1 MTRPLIKLIADRYEL
16 ITRTVKALEERLKS
30 FPDGRLVVEKH
41 KGGTHFI
48 LIIKG
53 QNKRYLS
60 KNDSRLI
67 EQLIQKEYISK
78 ALKKGKKE
86 IQVLKRTLRSYPDM
100 VVEDVF
106 DSLPQERMKYAKPIV
121 LGDEQYAARW
131 LAEPYKPKPF
141 KKGAPVFYTLK
152 GERVRSKSEVI
163 IADRLYIKGIPYK
176 YECPLKVGNEVIHP
190 DFTILRR
197 SDRKEVYWEHL
208 GMMDRYDYR
217 EKTIRKMNDYVG
229 DGIFPG
235 EKLILTSET
244 TQSPLKTWVI
254 EAMIKKYCK

>member
-16 ITRTVKALEERLKS
+16 ITRSVKALEERLKS

-48 LIIKG
+48 LIVKG

-78 ALKKGKKE
+78 ALKKGKTE

-100 VVEDVF
+100 VVEDMF
-106 DSLPQERMKYAKPIV
+106 DSLPKERMKYAKPIV

-190 DFTILRR
+190 DFTILRM
-197 SDRKEVYWEHL
+197 SDREIIYHEHCGKMSDQDYISDIL
-208 GMMDRYDYR
+208 DRTNKYARRGIYQGDKLFYSFESDECPLNMKVLNESIENNYR
-217 EKTIRKMNDYVG
+217 
-229 DGIFPG
+229 
-235 EKLILTSET
+235 
-244 TQSPLKTWVI
+244 
-254 EAMIKKYCK
+254 

>member
-16 ITRTVKALEERLKS
+16 ITKTVKALEERLKS

-48 LIIKG
+48 LIVKG

-78 ALKKGKKE
+78 ALKKGKTE

-100 VVEDVF
+100 VVENVF
-106 DSLPQERMKYAKPIV
+106 DSLPKYRMKYAKPIV

-190 DFTILRR
+190 DFTILRM
-197 SDRKEVYWEHL
+197 SDREIIYHEHC
-208 GMMDRYDYR
+208 GKMSDQDYISDIPDRTNKYARRGIYQGDKLFYSFESDECPLNMKVLNESIENNYR
-217 EKTIRKMNDYVG
+217 
-229 DGIFPG
+229 
-235 EKLILTSET
+235 
-244 TQSPLKTWVI
+244 
-254 EAMIKKYCK
+254 

>member
-1 MTRPLIKLIADRYEL
+1 MTKPLIKLIADRYEL

-48 LIIKG
+48 LVVKG

-67 EQLIQKEYISK
+67 EQLIQKDYYSK
-78 ALKKGKKE
+78 ALRKGRKE
-86 IQVLKRTLRSYPDM
+86 IQVLRRTLRSYPDT

-106 DSLPQERMKYAKPIV
+106 DSLSEGRKEYAKPII
-121 LGDEQYAARW
+121 LDDEQYAARW

-163 IADRLYIKGIPYK
+163 IADRLFNKGIPYK

-190 DFTILRR
+190 DFTILRM
-197 SDRKEVYWEHL
+197 SDRQIVYHEHC
-208 GMMDRYDYR
+208 GKMSDPDYAQEIPDRNNKYAQRKIYQGDKLFYSFESAEYPLNVKLLNDFIENNYR
-217 EKTIRKMNDYVG
+217 
-229 DGIFPG
+229 
-235 EKLILTSET
+235 
-244 TQSPLKTWVI
+244 
-254 EAMIKKYCK
+254 